1 MKRLIRCA
9 NQYIWES
16 DWKLIS
22 LLKFCLLSLG
32 ICIGLYVPSQKKTD
46 TDAKGQ
52 KASVSNIAAAA
63 FIVSY
68 IPLMAK
74 FLRIVCADDGK

>member
-32 ICIGLYVPSQKKTD
+32 ICIGLYVPSQKK
-46 TDAKGQ
+46 KP
-52 KASVSNIAAAA
+52 VFYIAAA

>member
-1 MKRLIRCA
+1 MKKLIRCA

-16 DWKLIS
+16 DWKTIG

-32 ICIGLYVPSQKKTD
+32 VPEEKKKT
-46 TDAKGQ
+46 
-52 KASVSNIAAAA
+52 VLRAA
-63 FIVSY
+63 FLSFVISY

-74 FLRIVCADDGK
+74 FIRIIWSDEGDW

>member
-32 ICIGLYVPSQKKTD
+32 ICIGLYVPSQKKKT
-46 TDAKGQ
+46 
-52 KASVSNIAAAA
+52 VFYIAAAA

-74 FLRIVCADDGK
+74 SVSYTHLTLPTILLV

>member
-1 MKRLIRCA
+1 MKKLIRCA

-16 DWKLIS
+16 DWKTIG

-32 ICIGLYVPSQKKTD
+32 ICIGMTVPEQKKKTVLR
-46 TDAKGQ
+46 A
-52 KASVSNIAAAA
+52 VSLS
-63 FIVSY
+63 FILTY

-74 FLRIVCADDGK
+74 FVQVILSDEED

>member
-1 MKRLIRCA
+1 MKKLIRCA

-16 DWKLIS
+16 DWKTIG

-32 ICIGLYVPSQKKTD
+32 ICVGMAVPEEKKKT
-46 TDAKGQ
+46 
-52 KASVSNIAAAA
+52 VLRAAVLS
-63 FIVSY
+63 FVISY

-74 FLRIVCADDGK
+74 FIQIIWSDEGDW